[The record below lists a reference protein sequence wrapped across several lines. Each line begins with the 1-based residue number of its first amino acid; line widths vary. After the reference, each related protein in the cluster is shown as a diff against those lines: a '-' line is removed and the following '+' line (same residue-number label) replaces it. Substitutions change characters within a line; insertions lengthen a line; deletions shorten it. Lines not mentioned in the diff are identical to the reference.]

1 MNKRVKLEKNKIGEK
16 IKMESKENMV
26 EKIYKSRYEILDK
39 IIIEKIK
46 EKKNKFIK
54 IEEIEIN
61 QESIKKQ
68 VENLIKNI
76 EENNNIKNSIIMQE
90 MYKQGLKDGINLI
103 ILCQNQ

>member
-1 MNKRVKLEKNKIGEK
+1 
-16 IKMESKENMV
+16 MV
-26 EKIYKSRYEILDK
+26 T
-39 IIIEKIK
+39 KIK

-90 MYKQGLKDGINLI
+90 MYKQGFIDGVNLI
-103 ILCQNQ
+103 MECKK

>member
-68 VENLIKNI
+68 VENLIKQQHKKLNY
-76 EENNNIKNSIIMQE
+76 NARNV
-90 MYKQGLKDGINLI
+90 
-103 ILCQNQ
+103 

>member
-90 MYKQGLKDGINLI
+90 MYKQGFIDGVNLI
-103 ILCQNQ
+103 MECKK

>member
-90 MYKQGLKDGINLI
+90 MYKQGFIDGVNLI
-103 ILCQNQ
+103 KKKKK

>member
-1 MNKRVKLEKNKIGEK
+1 
-16 IKMESKENMV
+16 MESKENMV
-26 EKIYKSRYEILDK
+26 EKIYKSSYEILDK

-90 MYKQGLKDGINLI
+90 MYKQGFIDGVNLI
-103 ILCQNQ
+103 MECKK

>member
-1 MNKRVKLEKNKIGEK
+1 
-16 IKMESKENMV
+16 MESKENMV

-90 MYKQGLKDGINLI
+90 MYKQGFIYGVNLI
-103 ILCQNQ
+103 MECKK

>member
-61 QESIKKQ
+61 QESIKQQ

-90 MYKQGLKDGINLI
+90 MYKQGFIDGVNLI
-103 ILCQNQ
+103 MECKK

>member
-1 MNKRVKLEKNKIGEK
+1 
-16 IKMESKENMV
+16 MESKENMV

-90 MYKQGLKDGINLI
+90 MYKQGFIDGVNLI
-103 ILCQNQ
+103 MECKK